1 MIRLRNISKSYGS
14 RPVLSGLSLDVAS
27 GETVCLLGPSGCGK
41 TTLLNILA
49 GLEPADSGSVE
60 TGAQAHIGFLFQNR
74 DLLPWATVLEN
85 AALGLEFRHMKKA
98 DAQTIAQGYLEKLCL
113 SDAVNLYPHEISGGM
128 KQRAALAQVL
138 ASQPDVLLLDE
149 PLNGLDINTRR
160 VVSNVIKQS
169 IHARNAAAIIVT
181 HSIEEAIFLAD
192 RLIILT
198 NAPAT
203 IAADIAMKSEG
214 PDAFDR
220 ILKTFLR
227 ANPGSFHACA
237 A

>member
-1 MIRLRNISKSYGS
+1 MITLRNITKSFDS
-14 RPVLSGLSLDVAS
+14 HPVLSGLSLDVAA

-49 GLEPADSGSVE
+49 GLEHPD
-60 TGAQAHIGFLFQNR
+60 TGTVHIDGAHIGFLFQNR
-74 DLLPWATVLEN
+74 DLLPWCTVLDN
-85 AALGLEFRHMKKA
+85 AALGLEFQRMEKSAARK
-98 DAQTIAQGYLEKLCL
+98 IAQGYLNELCL
-113 SDAVNLYPHEISGGM
+113 SKAGGLYPSQISGGM

-138 ASQPDVLLLDE
+138 ASRPDVLLLDE

-160 VVSNVIKQS
+160 IVSAVIKKTIRDRKIS
-169 IHARNAAAIIVT
+169 AIIVT

-198 NAPAT
+198 TGPAV
-203 IAADIAMKSEG
+203 IAADIPMAGQG
-214 PDAFDR
+214 PDAFDH
-220 ILKTFLR
+220 ILSAFIH
-227 ANPGSFHACA
+227 ANPGDCHARA